1 MCLLK
6 QILPKQDF
14 NMLGVCS
21 LGTKALFYSGIVTTG
36 LPPLVQTLFYSDT
49 YRLVPNPS
57 SPVPPARLVTRLISS
72 RKNLGTRL
80 GQAITACYKCETKPE
95 SQDCKMNSSVY
106 VQNDLHLVSNWKS
119 SLVHSKAQ
127 YEWECCKA
135 LAHCNKEPLIEWLSL
150 ERYSQSHQKPAMAK
164 KSLAVDIEGKYCHAH
179 HWSAKFTSPTF
190 PITPPQTLLSHCLT
204 L

>member
-21 LGTKALFYSGIVTTG
+21 LGTKALFYSGIVPTG

-106 VQNDLHLVSNWKS
+106 VQNDLHLVSKWKS
-119 SLVHSKAQ
+119 SLIHSKA
-127 YEWECCKA
+127 YCEWECCQD
-135 LAHCNKEPLIEWLSL
+135 LAHCNKELLIEWLSL
-150 ERYSQSHQKPAMAK
+150 ERYSQNHPAMAK
-164 KSLAVDIEGKYCHAH
+164 KSFTNDTEGKYCHGH
-179 HWSAKFTSPTF
+179 HCSAKFTSPY
-190 PITPPQTLLSHCLT
+190 LSNCLSST
-204 L
+204 RDTIESLYI